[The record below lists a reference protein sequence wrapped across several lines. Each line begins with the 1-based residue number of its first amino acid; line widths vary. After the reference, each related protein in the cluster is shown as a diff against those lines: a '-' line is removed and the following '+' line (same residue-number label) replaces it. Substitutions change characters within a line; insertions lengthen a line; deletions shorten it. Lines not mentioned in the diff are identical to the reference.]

1 MSASWRSATG
11 ARGEARPGDL
21 PVEDRQCRTHDPRG
35 SGRGNAEEFL
45 WYPPPNIRVTRT
57 RDAAGTVIRKVG
69 TLHLDGLGSV
79 RAVTD
84 EAGLARE
91 RTAFRPYG
99 EEMAALTPLTLP
111 ESAPARRHRSEPA
124 GARLHRRTLRRRF
137 GAPVPQRP
145 ILRPQARHVHPA
157 RLVGGD
163 KRRRRNE

>member
-1 MSASWRSATG
+1 MPNARSARIG
-11 ARGEARPGDL
+11 PG
-21 PVEDRQCRTHDPRG
+21 
-35 SGRGNAEEFL
+35 AEEFL
-45 WYPPPNIRVTRT
+45 WYPLPNIRVTRT
-57 RDAAGTVIRKVG
+57 KDASGTVIKTVG

-84 EAGLARE
+84 ETGLARE

>member
-1 MSASWRSATG
+1 MPRM
-11 ARGEARPGDL
+11 ARG
-21 PVEDRQCRTHDPRG
+21 RG
-35 SGRGNAEEFL
+35 GFAGVNA
-45 WYPPPNIRVTRT
+45 PT
-57 RDAAGTVIRKVG
+57 RDAGTVIKKVG

-84 EAGLARE
+84 ETGLARE

-124 GARLHRRTLRRRF
+124 GARLHRRTLRRRL
-137 GAPVPQRP
+137 GAPIPQRP
-145 ILRPQARHVHPA
+145 ILRPEARHVHPA

-163 KRRRRNE
+163 AAGRGDE